1 MDLDNSIVISVGL
14 TIMGQR
20 MTIVGGI
27 EAVAVWDVSKLKYDV
42 FVVFS
47 FCLPRD
53 LQLRRRKRW
62 MLSRLQMRMILH
74 CYYHWG

>member
-1 MDLDNSIVISVGL
+1 M
-14 TIMGQR
+14 IMGQR

-27 EAVAVWDVSKLKYDV
+27 EAVAVRDVSKLKYDV

-47 FCLPRD
+47 FYHPRD

-62 MLSRLQMRMILH
+62 MLPRLQMRMILH
-74 CYYHWG
+74 YYYHWG